1 MGQGG
6 AGLQLYIRALT
17 DKTSCDSKLPS
28 ASLYVNSATV
38 GELVNKPGGQSYG
51 ESWQGSGDCACEYL
65 CVCVCVCVRTC
76 VCLCARVCV
85 CVSLWTMPRHAET
98 WPGSMRG
105 AFHPGPENTLLPCH
119 WRSAQCRRSGEKWT
133 ETKRDQSFVS
143 VRQRRALQTVF
154 QDSSTWRR
162 RERWRED
169 VLMSSDVKRLWHS
182 QCGHMIS
189 PPSLLDTTTYSILTS
204 VTPPHCFQSHWHIC
218 RHSDRLCLFICA
230 QSKRFPSKYIL
241 FPHFY
246 SNLDWM
252 VWNENVHFA
261 STAHLLPLSLP
272 VWK

>member
-1 MGQGG
+1 MDG
-6 AGLQLYIRALT
+6 
-17 DKTSCDSKLPS
+17 DKKRR
-28 ASLYVNSATV
+28 
-38 GELVNKPGGQSYG
+38 ELRECQTK
-51 ESWQGSGDCACEYL
+51 
-65 CVCVCVCVRTC
+65 T
-76 VCLCARVCV
+76 RV
-85 CVSLWTMPRHAET
+85 AD
-98 WPGSMRG
+98 G
-105 AFHPGPENTLLPCH
+105 
-119 WRSAQCRRSGEKWT
+119 
-133 ETKRDQSFVS
+133 
-143 VRQRRALQTVF
+143 F
-154 QDSSTWRR
+154 QDSSTWRH

-169 VLMSSDVKRLWHS
+169 VLMPSDVKRLWHS
-182 QCGHMIS
+182 QYGHMIS

-261 STAHLLPLSLP
+261 SSAHLLPLSLS